1 MKFGIKKNSMMFHDN
16 SFVWVDWGLI
26 DLVKTMKNHD
36 FYRQV
41 E

>member
-1 MKFGIKKNSMMFHDN
+1 MTIALFE
-16 SFVWVDWGLI
+16 WVDWGLI

>member
-1 MKFGIKKNSMMFHDN
+1 MTIALFE
-16 SFVWVDWGLI
+16 WVDWGLI
-26 DLVKTMKNHD
+26 DLVKTMKNPD